1 MKRLLL
7 VDDNIQFLELL
18 SGVLNGHFHIYKA
31 TGVQEALRVIET
43 AAVDAVCSDF
53 NMRDGTGLELL
64 EQLRSKGVQGVYEI
78 ISGHRRKYA
87 SQKLGYTK
95 LPVIIRVMT
104 DEEAIIAMI
113 DSNLQREKISH
124 SEKAY
129 AYMMKNEALKRKV
142 GRKRSQSGHRLK
154 GKKTVELISEASG
167 DSPKQVQHLLLLICR
182 NISMI
187 CRRIRKMTDQ
197 YAIYRVNLLTERKNL
212 WQKSFE
218 QVRKEHLPVRIDL
231 YRQIHISFSEK
242 DESVMEIWKKT
253 RNITEV
259 SDVLVLN
266 HSGEISCYYVN
277 EDAPRRITGFIR
289 LNPSGTLVTLDTR
302 DYKIE
307 GYEGNWMAADDMI
320 IDGRQF
326 FLMEHQEFHRQAA
339 MIVLD
344 SYGRKVVE
352 ECKEG
357 FNQEVKDKIYS
368 FLQSMKR
375 NDIRTKSKNSGWS
388 SGRNSLKTDI
398 MKEQGI
404 RPNTIRLSI
413 GTEHIDDIIEDLE
426 TAFQSIK

>member
-1 MKRLLL
+1 MEEKEKIIEIEIERLRDFKEHPFQ
-7 VDDNIQFLELL
+7 VKDDEEMRQLKDSISEY
-18 SGVLNGHFHIYKA
+18 GVLNPLI
-31 TGVQEALRVIET
+31 VRPRPE
-43 AAVDAVCSDF
+43 
-53 NMRDGTGLELL
+53 
-64 EQLRSKGVQGVYEI
+64 GVYEI

-197 YAIYRVNLLTERKNL
+197 YAIYRVNLLTEGKNL

-289 LNPSGTLVTLDTR
+289 LNPSGTLVSLDT
-302 DYKIE
+302 
-307 GYEGNWMAADDMI
+307 
-320 IDGRQF
+320 
-326 FLMEHQEFHRQAA
+326 
-339 MIVLD
+339 
-344 SYGRKVVE
+344 
-352 ECKEG
+352 
-357 FNQEVKDKIYS
+357 
-368 FLQSMKR
+368 
-375 NDIRTKSKNSGWS
+375 
-388 SGRNSLKTDI
+388 
-398 MKEQGI
+398 
-404 RPNTIRLSI
+404 
-413 GTEHIDDIIEDLE
+413 
-426 TAFQSIK
+426 